1 MPSGS
6 PTFVSGI
13 TSSSESYGATSTL
26 PEIEGK
32 VEGEEGIDE
41 TNEPLD
47 TDNLTGDISYINID
61 PEN

>member
-1 MPSGS
+1 MSDSLKESEQNS
-6 PTFVSGI
+6 P
-13 TSSSESYGATSTL
+13 ENEKE